1 MAKRD
6 AIMSTMK
13 QLSKLQSKR
22 LTEIEEEFL
31 DMKELPNEV
40 RFLQTR
46 LEMFKEKV
54 REIDALNA

>member
-1 MAKRD
+1 
-6 AIMSTMK
+6 MSTMK
-13 QLSKLQSKR
+13 QLSKLQPER

-40 RFLQTR
+40 RFLQTQ

>member
-13 QLSKLQSKR
+13 QLSKLQSER

-31 DMKELPNEV
+31 DMKEFPNEV
-40 RFLQTR
+40 RFLQTQ

>member
-13 QLSKLQSKR
+13 QLSKLQPER

-31 DMKELPNEV
+31 DMKEFPNEV
-40 RFLQTR
+40 RFLQTE

-54 REIDALNA
+54 RELDALNA

>member
-1 MAKRD
+1 
-6 AIMSTMK
+6 MSTMK
-13 QLSKLQSKR
+13 QLSKLQPER

-31 DMKELPNEV
+31 DMKELPKEV

-54 REIDALNA
+54 REIGALNA

>member
-13 QLSKLQSKR
+13 QLSKLQSER
-22 LTEIEEEFL
+22 LTETEEEFL
-31 DMKELPNEV
+31 DMKELPKEV

-54 REIDALNA
+54 REIDTLNA

>member
-1 MAKRD
+1 
-6 AIMSTMK
+6 MSTMK

-31 DMKELPNEV
+31 DMKELPKEV

>member
-13 QLSKLQSKR
+13 QLSKLQSER

-31 DMKELPNEV
+31 DMKELPKEV
-40 RFLQTR
+40 RFLQTQ

>member
-13 QLSKLQSKR
+13 QLSKLQSER
-22 LTEIEEEFL
+22 LTKIEEEFL

-40 RFLQTR
+40 RFLQTQ

>member
-13 QLSKLQSKR
+13 QLSKLQSER

-40 RFLQTR
+40 RFLQTQ